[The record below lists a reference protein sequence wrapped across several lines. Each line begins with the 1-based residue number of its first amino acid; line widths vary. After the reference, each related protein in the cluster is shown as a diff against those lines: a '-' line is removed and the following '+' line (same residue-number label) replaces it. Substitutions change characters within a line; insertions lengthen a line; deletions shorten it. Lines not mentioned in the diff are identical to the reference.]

1 MVSQK
6 VKNKRSTK
14 HVKYGHIYSGDIK
27 IGPWTADEDNQI
39 IKLVHRH
46 GAQKWSNIAK
56 HLPGRIGKQCR
67 ERWHNHLNPI
77 IRRESW
83 TIEEEWLLF
92 LYHLQLG
99 NRWAEISKILKGRT
113 DNSIK
118 NHWNSAMKKNLAAHN
133 FKYNTLMLQH
143 HDFSH
148 ICIAPSP
155 EKPQKKRG
163 RKTASYP
170 FIHTSVQCLQMHK
183 RIVQQALEAYEKKD
197 KAVEEK
203 ENFCSELSLSPQI
216 DGLGLEKM
224 SIVYSSPD
232 QWDSTPS
239 SIEKTPNV
247 EIRRQVFVKS
257 IEQSRYSDFVFESP
271 SFMLNLEDTPKH
283 VRPFCV

>member
-6 VKNKRSTK
+6 VKNKRNTK

-27 IGPWTADEDNQI
+27 IGPWTVDEDNQI

-118 NHWNSAMKKNLAAHN
+118 NHWNSAMKKNLATHN
-133 FKYNTLMLQH
+133 YKYNTLMLQH

-163 RKTASYP
+163 RKTNSYP

-197 KAVEEK
+197 KIVEEK
-203 ENFCSELSLSPQI
+203 ENFCTEISLSPQI
-216 DGLGLEKM
+216 DVLGLEKM

-239 SIEKTPNV
+239 SLEKTPNL
-247 EIRRQVFVKS
+247 EIRRQIFVKS
-257 IEQSRYSDFVFESP
+257 IEQSRHSEFIFESP